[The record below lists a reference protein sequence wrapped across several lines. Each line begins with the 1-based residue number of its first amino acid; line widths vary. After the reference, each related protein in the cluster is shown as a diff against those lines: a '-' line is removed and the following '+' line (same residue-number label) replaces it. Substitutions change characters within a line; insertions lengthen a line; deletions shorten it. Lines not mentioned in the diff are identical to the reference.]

1 MHPETNFG
9 TALELL
15 KQGKYVSRAGWNGKG
30 QFLGFQKP
38 DDTSKMTKP
47 YIFITTVQK
56 DLVPWIASQT
66 DLISEDWYEIS
77 L

>member
-38 DDTSKMTKP
+38 DDTSKDDKAL
-47 YIFITTVQK
+47 YLYHHGAERLGAL
-56 DLVPWIASQT
+56 DC
-66 DLISEDWYEIS
+66 
-77 L
+77 